1 MNNVSETESLDG
13 KLATYPLCKSFAQ
26 RLYDTMDNIY
36 ATQEILDHKNVNT
49 TQKYLDINYAKV
61 RDAVESMVGMVE
73 SESDKIRT
81 YANCVKKQGIS
92 PKALLFRLFNPLN
105 PPYQGD
111 FERKCVSPKNDEFV
125 KFWHG
130 QVRHA
135 TTLHEFA
142 NQGSREDQKGSQSVY
157 ER

>member
-13 KLATYPLCKSFAQ
+13 KLATYPLGKSFAQ

-73 SESDKIRT
+73 SESDIMMNLSNFGMAWYQARD
-81 YANCVKKQGIS
+81 
-92 PKALLFRLFNPLN
+92 NPSRIC
-105 PPYQGD
+105 
-111 FERKCVSPKNDEFV
+111 ESR
-125 KFWHG
+125 
-130 QVRHA
+130 
-135 TTLHEFA
+135 FA
-142 NQGSREDQKGSQSVY
+142 GGSKGMSIGL
-157 ER
+157 